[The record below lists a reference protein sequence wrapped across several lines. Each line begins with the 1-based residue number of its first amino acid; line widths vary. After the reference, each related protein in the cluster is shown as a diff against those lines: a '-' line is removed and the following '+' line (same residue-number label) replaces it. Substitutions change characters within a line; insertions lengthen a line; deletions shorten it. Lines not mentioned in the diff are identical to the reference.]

1 MLLSLHIENYAII
14 KSLQITF
21 DSGFTAITGETGA
34 GKSILIGALS
44 LILGNRVDT
53 SILYDRTKKCYVEG
67 SFNIEKLDVK
77 HFFDKYDLDY
87 LNITLLRREISES
100 GKSRAFINDT
110 PVTLVQLKELAQY
123 LVDIHSQHH
132 HLLLENQDFKIKIID
147 EFSNNSEKVALFQ
160 NKLIEFKKCHLELD
174 SLLEEQAK
182 SIQDKDYLEFLSNEL
197 FDAHIIEG
205 EQEELEKQITILSN
219 AEMIKSKLFF
229 ATNSINNEQ
238 INLLGLLY
246 ELKSNF
252 QSIASFDVRFVELL
266 QRIESLNIDLK
277 DIDYEINNINS
288 EIEVNPDQLQLLIER
303 LDLLMK
309 LQQKHRVSSITELI
323 EKKNSIDQK
332 LSQFIDNQ
340 NNIDIVEKRKLILFE
355 ELNRIGDEISSV
367 RKQNIPKLEK
377 AIIQNIV
384 SIGIPDGLIK
394 IQIEST
400 NQFFENGKDRVN
412 LLFSANKGIPLA
424 EVEKVASGGE
434 MSRLMLAIK
443 SVITANNFLPT
454 VIFDEIDTG
463 ISGDIA
469 GKVARLMQQIA
480 SDRQLLTITH
490 LPQIAAKA
498 SLHYFVYKEVIDE
511 KTYTNVRA
519 LSPQERVDEI
529 AAMLSG
535 DTVTEAAR
543 WTAKELIYEK

>member
-14 KSLQITF
+14 KSLQISF

-44 LILGNRVDT
+44 LILGNRADSSV
-53 SILYDRTKKCYVEG
+53 LYDKSKKCYVEG
-67 SFNIEKLDVK
+67 SFSIEKLDIK
-77 HFFDKYDLDY
+77 HFFEKYDLDY
-87 LNITLLRREISES
+87 QNITLLRREISES

-147 EFSNNSEKVALFQ
+147 EFSKNISLVSHFQ
-160 NKLIEFKKCHLELD
+160 SKLIEFKKCTLELET
-174 SLLEEQAK
+174 LLEERAK
-182 SIQDKDYLEFLSNEL
+182 SIQEKDYFEFLANEL
-197 FDAHIIEG
+197 FEAHLVDG
-205 EQEELEKQITILSN
+205 EQEEIEKQITILSN
-219 AEMIKSKLFF
+219 AELIKSKLFLS
-229 ATNSINNEQ
+229 TNSINNDQ
-238 INLLGLLY
+238 LNLLGLIH
-246 ELKSNF
+246 ELKTNL
-252 QSIASFDVRFVELL
+252 QSISSFDIRFVELL
-266 QRIESLNIDLK
+266 QRIEAINIDLK
-277 DIDYEINNINS
+277 DIDYEINSIDS
-288 EIEVNPDQLQLLIER
+288 EIEVNPEQLQLLNER

-309 LQQKHRVSSITELI
+309 LQQKHRVSSIAELI
-323 EKKNSIDQK
+323 EKKDSLDQK
-332 LSQFIDNQ
+332 LLQYIDNQ
-340 NNIDIVEKRKLILFE
+340 NNIEIVEKRKLILLE
-355 ELNRIGDEISSV
+355 ELNRIGDEISAI
-367 RKQNIPKLEK
+367 RKQNTPALES

-400 NQFFENGKDRVN
+400 DQFFENGKDKVH
-412 LLFSANKGIPLA
+412 LLFTANKGIPLA

-463 ISGDIA
+463 ISGDVA

-498 SLHYFVYKEVIDE
+498 SLHYFVYKEVIDG
-511 KTYTNVRA
+511 KTYTNVRE
-519 LSPQERVDEI
+519 LSPKERVDEI
-529 AAMLSG
+529 AAMMSG
-535 DTVTEAAR
+535 DTVTDAAR
-543 WTAKELIYEK
+543 MTAIELINEK